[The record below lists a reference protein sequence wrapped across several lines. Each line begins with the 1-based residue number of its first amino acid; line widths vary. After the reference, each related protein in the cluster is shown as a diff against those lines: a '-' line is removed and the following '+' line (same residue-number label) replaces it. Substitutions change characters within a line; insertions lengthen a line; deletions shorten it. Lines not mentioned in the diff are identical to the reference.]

1 MAYDDKLDQAKILAA
16 SLAFLQKEVSK
27 LEQRLN
33 ESIMG
38 LQGPEGERGKR
49 GFRGPDGPEGREGIQ
64 GIQGLRGEDGLMGPQ
79 GEQGPMG
86 LTGPQGDQGLIGEQG
101 PQGVQGP
108 QGEKGDAFTFNDF
121 TIDQYESL
129 RGPIGLQ
136 GEEGQIGQRGSRG
149 PKGNIGPEGPI
160 GPAGP
165 EGPEGKQGIQG
176 PMGPPGPSA
185 VSTVVREQMQ
195 SLTEDVRQQLDN
207 LDDKSIRTS
216 LTEEINVLKEDLFK
230 YVSTGMTNLNNAII
244 SMGLSS
250 GAGGGEVRLLNLQ
263 DVDRR
268 LLKHKSIPVYNAYT
282 GKFVMGDPTDDDDL
296 PGQPVDVEDALA
308 AFGYDT
314 QGNIIAAAIEIDA
327 QDPETPEGE
336 F

>member
-1 MAYDDKLDQAKILAA
+1 MGIDDKLDQAKILAA
-16 SLAFLQKEVSK
+16 SLAFLKKEVSK
-27 LEQRLN
+27 LENRLN
-33 ESIMG
+33 ESLSGMR
-38 LQGPEGERGKR
+38 GPEGDRGKR
-49 GFRGPDGPEGREGIQ
+49 GFRGPEGPEGREGLQ
-64 GIQGLRGEDGLMGPQ
+64 GIQGKRGDDGLQGPA
-79 GEQGPMG
+79 GPEGPMG
-86 LTGPQGDQGLIGEQG
+86 LTGPQGEQGLIGEQG
-101 PQGVQGP
+101 PQGVQGVEGP
-108 QGEKGDAFTFNDF
+108 RGKAFTFNDF

-129 RGPIGLQ
+129 RGPQGLIGEQ
-136 GEEGQIGQRGSRG
+136 GETGKRGTRG
-149 PKGNIGPEGPI
+149 PKGDIGPEGPI
-160 GPAGP
+160 GPSGP

-185 VSTVVREQMQ
+185 VSTVVREQMN
-195 SLTEDVRQQLDN
+195 SLTEDVRQQLDS
-207 LDDKSIRTS
+207 LDNDSIRTQ
-216 LTEEINVLKEDLFK
+216 LLEQMNVLKEDLFK
-230 YVSTGMTNLNNAII
+230 YVSTGINNLNNAII

-308 AFGYDT
+308 AFGYDS
-314 QGNIIAAAIEIDA
+314 QGNVIAAAIEIDA